1 MGKKGI
7 YFSNASESGSVS
19 LNKKIEVKNVSGAGD
34 ASMAVLVN
42 AFKKNYGIKKSA
54 YQALIAASLAVE
66 NKATVN
72 PLLTTKKITRIYN
85 EFASK
90 KK

>member
-1 MGKKGI
+1 M
-7 YFSNASESGSVS
+7 
-19 LNKKIEVKNVSGAGD
+19 NKKIEVKNVSGAGD

-54 YQALIAASLAVE
+54 YQALIAASLAVK
-66 NKATVN
+66 NKSTVN

-85 EFASK
+85 ELVSK

>member
-1 MGKKGI
+1 
-7 YFSNASESGSVS
+7 
-19 LNKKIEVKNVSGAGD
+19 
-34 ASMAVLVN
+34 MAALVN

-66 NKATVN
+66 NKSTVN